1 MQNKHDFLRYAFS
14 DAISLSVQ
22 LGIWETKLDLFTDKI
37 EYISDDLKRGKKLQ
51 LELDEVLQKLGEL
64 FTMRHM
70 VNLNSN
76 FLETPDFYWV
86 DFMSWKKKVGQFAL
100 TKCI

>member
-1 MQNKHDFLRYAFS
+1 MTCLRYAFS

-22 LGIWETKLDLFTDKI
+22 LGIWETKLDHFTDKI

-86 DFMSWKKKVGQFAL
+86 KFHRGKQEDYYFRLFIL
-100 TKCI
+100 I